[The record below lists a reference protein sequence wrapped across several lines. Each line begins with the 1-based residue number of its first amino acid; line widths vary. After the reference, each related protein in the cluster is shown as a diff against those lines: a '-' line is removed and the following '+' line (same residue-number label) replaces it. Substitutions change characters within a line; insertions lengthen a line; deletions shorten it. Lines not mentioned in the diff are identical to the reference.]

1 MKVGDLVRGRSD
13 GYMAVTW
20 CSTELALVTKIQ
32 IHDSGTDITLTFS
45 TGEEVLMEKQS
56 IDTLFEVVSTSS

>member
-1 MKVGDLVRGRSD
+1 
-13 GYMAVTW
+13 MAVTW